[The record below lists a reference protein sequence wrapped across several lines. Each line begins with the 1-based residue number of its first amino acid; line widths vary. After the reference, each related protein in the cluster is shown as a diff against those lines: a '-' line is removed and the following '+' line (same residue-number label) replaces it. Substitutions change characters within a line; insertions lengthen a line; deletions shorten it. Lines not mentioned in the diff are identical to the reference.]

1 MALEASKTIPKTVGD
16 YDLLQQIGEG
26 GMGTVFKGKHRMTG
40 AIVAIKIVPANMTT
54 NQVLLKRF
62 ENEYRAASK
71 LNHPNVIR
79 ALDFGQL
86 SNRPYLVMEFV
97 DGETV
102 GEKLERE
109 GKITEEESIRIISLA
124 AKGLQEAHSQGLI
137 HRDIK
142 PDNIMVTRDGQ
153 VKLADLGL
161 VKETEAD
168 MNLTRTG
175 RGLGTPHF
183 MSPEQFRNAKNA
195 DVRCDIYS
203 LGATLYMMVTGK
215 LPFEGC
221 GPLDAW
227 MKKVHNDIAPA
238 RKLNPKLS
246 EKIDAA
252 IQRSMS
258 PDPKLRQGT
267 CDEFVGDLQ
276 GGATARP
283 AAPPPPPAEAPKDGI
298 PVQDIWYLVYK
309 DEEGTTHTVKGSTG
323 SIRRSLQEGL
333 LGDAANIKASRSKTG
348 NFEPLRNFGEFGDL
362 IGQPPTVKPAHGPA
376 TPTHIPSVRTN
387 PGMHTPVSD
396 PNAPH
401 IKVTE
406 RDDGSEWLKLG
417 LLAVLAMAAG
427 MFIFYLM
434 NR

>member
-1 MALEASKTIPKTVGD
+1 MGLDSAKNAPPLKSVGD

-26 GMGTVFKGKHRMTG
+26 GMGTVYKGKHRETG
-40 AIVAIKIVPANMTT
+40 QIVAVKIVPANMTS

-62 ENEYRAASK
+62 ENEFRAASK

-79 ALDFGQL
+79 ALEYGQVA
-86 SNRPYLVMEFV
+86 NRPYLVMEFV

-109 GKITEEESIRIISLA
+109 GKIAEEESVRIIALA
-124 AKGLQEAHSQGLI
+124 AKGLQEAHNQGLI
-137 HRDIK
+137 HRDVK
-142 PDNIMVTRDGQ
+142 PDNIMVTRTGE

-203 LGATLYMMVTGK
+203 LGATMYMMVTGK

-227 MKKVHNDIAPA
+227 MKKVHNDIAPP
-238 RKLNPKLS
+238 RKLVPKLS
-246 EKIDAA
+246 ERLDAA

-258 PDPKLRQGT
+258 PDAKMRQGT
-267 CDEFVGDLQ
+267 CEEFVADLM
-276 GGATARP
+276 GEGT
-283 AAPPPPPAEAPKDGI
+283 APPPPPPSPVKDG
-298 PVQDIWYLVYK
+298 PAVQDIWYLVYK
-309 DEEGTTHTVKGSTG
+309 DEEGTTHTVKGSTA

-333 LGDAANIKASRSKTG
+333 LGDAANIRASRSKTG
-348 NFEPLRNFGEFGDL
+348 TFEPLRNFSEFKDL
-362 IGQPPTVKPAHGPA
+362 ISQGSVVRPHVTN
-376 TPTHIPSVRTN
+376 TPTHIPSVPTN
-387 PGMHTPVSD
+387 SGLNTPSGSGGMLHIPVE
-396 PNAPH
+396 PNDNH
-401 IKVTE
+401 QN
-406 RDDGSEWLKLG
+406 EWTKLG
-417 LLAVLAMAAG
+417 LLALLAMAAG